1 LEFGMLSREA
11 KMRDD
16 LLTHPDPA
24 FWGEV
29 ALNYLPWAPT
39 IDGQTIPDHPIQ
51 RIFAGTAADIDLLVG
66 SNTEE
71 TRLFFVIDGSI
82 DRITDEALL
91 AMVAAYGLPTEG
103 LSGYRAAH
111 PGASAGELLSA
122 IQTDWYWRIP
132 ALRLADAHASSARA
146 STYMYEFAWRSPQCG
161 GRLGAAHSLEIPFVF
176 DTLGLG
182 TEPLLGRD
190 PPQSIADVMHCA
202 WVAFASNGDCGW
214 QRYKCRPQ
222 IDNALRYEIRDR

>member
-103 LSGYRAAH
+103 LRATARH
-111 PGASAGELLSA
+111 TRARVPANFSQQSRPTGTGASLLC
-122 IQTDWYWRIP
+122 D
-132 ALRLADAHASSARA
+132 
-146 STYMYEFAWRSPQCG
+146 
-161 GRLGAAHSLEIPFVF
+161 
-176 DTLGLG
+176 
-182 TEPLLGRD
+182 
-190 PPQSIADVMHCA
+190 
-202 WVAFASNGDCGW
+202 
-214 QRYKCRPQ
+214 
-222 IDNALRYEIRDR
+222 